1 MGTMTN
7 QRTWIAHS
15 WNRARL
21 RLRMRSLRG
30 WAVVLLV
37 AAFVGAAQLIQASQA
52 ATAGR
57 EIEQLKARQAQL
69 ARQNAELEAELTR
82 LRDPKRLEQRARE
95 LGFIPATSEQVEYLP
110 IPTIR

>member
-1 MGTMTN
+1 MA
-7 QRTWIAHS
+7 QQKPRISHS
-15 WNRARL
+15 WSRARL

-52 ATAGR
+52 ARAGR
-57 EIEQLKARQAQL
+57 EIEQLKARQEQL

-82 LRDPKRLEQRARE
+82 LRDPRRLEQRARE
-95 LGFIPATSEQVEYLP
+95 LGFVPATGEQVEYLP
-110 IPTIR
+110 VPIR